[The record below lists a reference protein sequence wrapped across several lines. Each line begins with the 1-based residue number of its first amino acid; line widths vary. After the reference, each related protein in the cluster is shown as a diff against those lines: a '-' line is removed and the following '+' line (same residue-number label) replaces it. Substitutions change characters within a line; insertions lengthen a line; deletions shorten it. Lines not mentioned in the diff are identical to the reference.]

1 MGRLRMIEAE
11 ETVACNL
18 IPMIDIMFLLLLF
31 FMLSADMVT
40 KEMESVVLPGP
51 LDKATQ
57 DDDKNKKDY
66 DTEFIAIV
74 HEKDIQDRTDCADYN
89 TTGCKNEN
97 HWLVK
102 LAGATLN
109 DLPNRT
115 DWAPVKARLREIA
128 TIPGEMEAP
137 DPTSGATYSKRAIVL
152 RCDHKAPYGVVQ
164 RLIQTLNQP
173 DPNNVK
179 IGFYKIEPGAGVP
192 APPKPGS
199 AQ

>member
-1 MGRLRMIEAE
+1 MGRLKMIEAE
-11 ETVACNL
+11 ESVACNL

-40 KEMESVVLPGP
+40 KELENVTLPKEMEQA
-51 LDKATQ
+51 KQ

-74 HEKDIQDRTDCADYN
+74 HDKDNNDHTDCAAYN
-89 TTGCKNEN
+89 TTGCKDEN

-115 DWAPVKARLREIA
+115 DWTPVKARLREIA
-128 TIPGEMEAP
+128 TIPGEMEPP
-137 DPTSGATYSKRAIVL
+137 DPTSGATYSKRA
-152 RCDHKAPYGVVQ
+152 
-164 RLIQTLNQP
+164 
-173 DPNNVK
+173 
-179 IGFYKIEPGAGVP
+179 
-192 APPKPGS
+192 
-199 AQ
+199 

>member
-1 MGRLRMIEAE
+1 MGRLKMIEAE
-11 ETVACNL
+11 ESVACNL

-40 KEMESVVLPGP
+40 KEMENVTLPKE
-51 LDKATQ
+51 LEQAKQ

-74 HEKDIQDRTDCADYN
+74 HDKDNEDRTDCAAYN
-89 TTGCKNEN
+89 TTGCKDEN

-109 DLPNRT
+109 NLPNRT
-115 DWAPVKARLREIA
+115 DWTPVKARLREIA
-128 TIPGEMEAP
+128 TIPDEMEQG
-137 DPTSGATYSKRAIVL
+137 DPSGATYSKRAVVL
-152 RCDHKAPYGVVQ
+152 RCDRMAPYGIVQ

-173 DPNNVK
+173 DPNNPK
-179 IGFYKIEPGAGVP
+179 IGFYKIEP
-192 APPKPGS
+192 
-199 AQ
+199 